1 MFARYRTYA
10 ARALNGASLIALA
23 ALFLGAAAAAAA
35 GDSTDPKRPK
45 ASSFAPHHTRSH
57 VYGTPVSKPIL
68 HKRKKRKPPAAPAG
82 APAEPIK

>member
-10 ARALNGASLIALA
+10 PSALKRASLIAWA
-23 ALFLGAAAAAAA
+23 VLFLGAAAATAA
-35 GDSTDPKRPK
+35 GDSADRKRPK

-68 HKRKKRKPPAAPAG
+68 HKRKKRKPPAVPAG